1 MKSDKEFV
9 LNKEK
14 EFQEA
19 YGEVLTD
26 LGQLLSGDNDFP
38 KYERMSW
45 AIRNLDKMVQA
56 FEQVMAGYYNQ
67 WNDEEVAKKNVD
79 TLDTTSKGVDS

>member
-1 MKSDKEFV
+1 
-9 LNKEK
+9 
-14 EFQEA
+14 
-19 YGEVLTD
+19 
-26 LGQLLSGDNDFP
+26 
-38 KYERMSW
+38 MSW

-79 TLDTTSKGVDS
+79 TLDTTSKGEKV

>member
-1 MKSDKEFV
+1 MKNYKEFV

-26 LGQLLSGDNDFP
+26 LGQLLSGDNDSP

-45 AIRNLDKMVQA
+45 AIKDLNKMVQA

-67 WNDEEVAKKNVD
+67 WNDEEVAKDIVD